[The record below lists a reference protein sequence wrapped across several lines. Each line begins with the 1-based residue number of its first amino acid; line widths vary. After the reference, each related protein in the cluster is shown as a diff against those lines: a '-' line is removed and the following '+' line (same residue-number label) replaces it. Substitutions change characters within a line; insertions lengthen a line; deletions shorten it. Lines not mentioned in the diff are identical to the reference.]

1 MKKWENH
8 FKNNNK
14 LNKKSKYKKYKKKQG
29 KQGKANQILEQD
41 IKV

>member
-1 MKKWENH
+1 VKKWENH